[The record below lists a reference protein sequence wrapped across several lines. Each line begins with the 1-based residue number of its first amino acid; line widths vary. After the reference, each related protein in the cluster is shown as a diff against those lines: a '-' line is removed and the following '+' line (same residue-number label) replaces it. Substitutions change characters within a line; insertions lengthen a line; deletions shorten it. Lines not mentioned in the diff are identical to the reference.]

1 MKAKIAT
8 RYLQNERT
16 DLSKVIPLKTPFLV
30 FVDPSSRCN
39 FSCRFCPC
47 GNAHRNLWRE
57 GRTADIMPF
66 ALFCK
71 IIDDLE
77 TFPDRIKTLRLY
89 KDGEPLL
96 NKNLPQMIR
105 YARKKNFIDRI
116 DFTTNASLLNR
127 ELSLNILDAGVTR
140 IIVSVEALS
149 EEGYKDISNV
159 RIDFRKY
166 LDNIAFLHDNSGD
179 CTIFLKIGDVG
190 LKASDKERFFELFGD
205 ICDEIAIESISP
217 SWPDF
222 DISDVKSEFNSNIY
236 GSEHLKELLVCPFI
250 FYSICVNANGMIS
263 ACFSD
268 WNHKLLA
275 GDVKRQ
281 SLEEV
286 WNNDYMNQLRRMM
299 LEGRRSE
306 IDVCNHCGQLTYCA
320 QDSIDDSRKNL
331 LNRLEYVKTCYN
343 N

>member
-8 RYLQNERT
+8 RYLQTGRA
-16 DLSKVIPLKTPFLV
+16 DLSKVIPLQTPFLI

-39 FSCRFCPC
+39 FACRFCPC
-47 GNAHRNLWRE
+47 GNAHRDLWRV

-66 ALFCK
+66 DLFCK

-77 TFPDRIKTLRLY
+77 GFPDRIKTLRLY

-96 NKNLPQMIR
+96 NKNLPAMIG
-105 YARKKNFIDRI
+105 YARKKNFIERI
-116 DFTTNASLLNR
+116 DFTTNASLLNK
-127 ELSLNILDAGVTR
+127 ELSQNILNAGVTR

-149 EEGYKDISNV
+149 EEGYNEISN
-159 RIDFRKY
+159 IKINFQQY
-166 LDNIAFLHDNSGD
+166 IDNIAFLYENSGD
-179 CTIFLKIGDVG
+179 CIVFLKISDLG
-190 LKASDKERFFELFGD
+190 LKINEREKFFELFGN

-222 DISDVKSEFNSNIY
+222 DISDIKNDFKSDIY
-236 GSEHLKELLVCPFI
+236 GSENLKESLVCPFI
-250 FYSICVNANGMIS
+250 FYSICVNANGMAS

-275 GDVKRQ
+275 GDVKKQ
-281 SLEEV
+281 SLVEI
-286 WNNDYMNQLRRMM
+286 WNGDYMNRLRRMM
-299 LEGRRSE
+299 LEGQRNK

-320 QDSIDDSRKNL
+320 QDSIDDSRTAL
-331 LNRLEYVKTCYN
+331 LEKMFG
-343 N
+343 